1 MRLFLIRIS
10 SCHNEYFNIPSL
22 TDNAVDGESFLD
34 LSESDLKEMIPNKM
48 GVVKRILKLQQE
60 VSYRQARRHN
70 HTWQQSVSNYCTV
83 IRCCKLH
90 CSPKLLSRFT
100 VLFCYISEVFVSI

>member
-1 MRLFLIRIS
+1 MQLLLIRIP

-60 VSYRQARRHN
+60 VSYRQARKHN
-70 HTWQQSVSNYCTV
+70 HIWQQSVSNYCIKMLQIALFSKV
-83 IRCCKLH
+83 IVKVY
-90 CSPKLLSRFT
+90 SPFLL
-100 VLFCYISEVFVSI
+100 YK